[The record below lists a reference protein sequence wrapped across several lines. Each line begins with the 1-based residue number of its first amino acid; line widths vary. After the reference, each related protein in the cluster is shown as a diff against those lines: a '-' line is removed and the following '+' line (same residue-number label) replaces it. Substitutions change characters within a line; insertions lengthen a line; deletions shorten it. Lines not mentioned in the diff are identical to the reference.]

1 MTNAITKR
9 PPAMLATDRAMGKLM
24 DMVLDTVSPKTRRDY
39 RRALGDF
46 LTWYRAT
53 GQTGLNKATVAAHA
67 AHLKAQGT
75 PASSINQRLAAIR
88 KLANEAADN
97 GLIEDAAAQAIGRV
111 ENVKLLGQKTGNWLD
126 RDQAAQMIN
135 APDTD
140 TLKGLRDRAILAIM
154 LGGGLRRSEVV
165 ALTVGHLQQ
174 RGGRWVILN
183 LTGKHNRTRTI
194 PIAGWIKEIIDQWL
208 RAAGHRKGALFR
220 RMYRAGHVAPGGM
233 TSQAV
238 WDVVTLYAPIADLA
252 PHDLRRTF
260 AKLADAAGAPLTQIQ
275 KTLGHASVQTT
286 EKYIG
291 ADQDLQQ
298 APSDYIRLDLPKR

>member
-1 MTNAITKR
+1 
-9 PPAMLATDRAMGKLM
+9 
-24 DMVLDTVSPKTRRDY
+24 
-39 RRALGDF
+39 
-46 LTWYRAT
+46 
-53 GQTGLNKATVAAHA
+53 
-67 AHLKAQGT
+67 
-75 PASSINQRLAAIR
+75 
-88 KLANEAADN
+88 
-97 GLIEDAAAQAIGRV
+97 LIEDAAAQAIGRV